1 MGKRGPLP
9 KPAGARTPA
18 ESQPIQSS
26 TLPASGRVGRTPR
39 LPAGVSLGER
49 GQAMWKEVWRSPAA
63 TRWHWSDA
71 PTVARLCQLREWWE
85 DKREQGEEPSA
96 SFAKAILDLEASLG
110 LNPMGRQRHR
120 TDIVDERQQPASGGG
135 DLVIL
140 NVGA

>member
-26 TLPASGRVGRTPR
+26 TIPAAGRTGRTPR

-49 GQAMWKEVWRSPAA
+49 GQKMWREVWKYPAA

-85 DKREQGEEPSA
+85 DKRDAGEEPSA

-120 TDIVDERQQPASGGG
+120 TDIVDESTSERKAG
-135 DLVIL
+135 DIVVL